1 MTGRA
6 FAMALVLI
14 LGVELPG
21 AAQPPDA
28 SSLEALQETVARSP
42 AEYTPHL
49 RLGIAYLGAD
59 RLTDAF
65 IALHKSLAVRP
76 EAAEPHFYLGLIY
89 FRRGLLEQEI
99 DAYRQA
105 LSHDPDHLAARL
117 NLAHALVAA
126 GTLDGAIDA
135 YRGVLERDPENLVA
149 LYNLGIIFAEAGD
162 RKSARTHLERFLALA
177 PPSDPWR
184 TAAEATL
191 QEVIP

>member
-1 MTGRA
+1 MIARPLTIVV
-6 FAMALVLI
+6 ALV
-14 LGVELPG
+14 GMAVP
-21 AAQPPDA
+21 ATAQPGGGSD
-28 SSLEALQETVARSP
+28 LETLQQAVARNP
-42 AEYTPHL
+42 GQYDLHL
-49 RLGIAYLGAD
+49 RLGIAYLRED

-65 IALHKSLAVRP
+65 IALHKALAVQPR
-76 EAAEPHFYLGLIY
+76 AVEPHFYLGLIY

-105 LSHDPDHLAARL
+105 LSRDPDHLPARL
-117 NLAHALVAA
+117 NLGHALVAA
-126 GTLDGAIDA
+126 GALDGAIDA
-135 YRGVLERDPENLVA
+135 YRSVLERDDDNLVA

-191 QEVIP
+191 QEVVP